1 MDRVDSGYT
10 PFIRINFS
18 LFLQKFLVM
27 IQRLQTIFLFLLAIS
42 TALLFIWPIASSS
55 QQDAY
60 LFADGKYSVED
71 NGVLMCI
78 TAIGALLAVIAIF
91 LYRNRPV
98 QLRMTYLSTVCSIL
112 IPLVAILIYLNDTKN
127 SAVPADTIDDQIGAY
142 LPLLGIV
149 FGILAARYIRKDDK
163 LVKSMDRLR

>member
-1 MDRVDSGYT
+1 M
-10 PFIRINFS
+10 
-18 LFLQKFLVM
+18 
-27 IQRLQTIFLFLLAIS
+27 
-42 TALLFIWPIASSS
+42 
-55 QQDAY
+55 
-60 LFADGKYSVED
+60 FADGKYSVED
-71 NGVLMCI
+71 NGVLMGI

-112 IPLVAILIYLNDTKN
+112 IPVVAILIYLNDTKN